1 MNIKTKLTRTYG
13 DGNGTQSGFT
23 LVELLVVI
31 AIIAVLAGVLLVAI
45 NPVALLEKGRD
56 STRLQDIDNL
66 NKAIGLAL
74 ADGEILLADTSGCST
89 CDTLSGTQAVDG
101 TNGYVKYTIPTGKVG
116 LSKFV
121 PALPLDPLNTAPNVY
136 TYGSD
141 GSVYEINAVL
151 ESTDNTAKMSTDGGN
166 SATVYEVG
174 TSLTVL

>member
-1 MNIKTKLTRTYG
+1 MDINNRKG
-13 DGNGTQSGFT
+13 PADGFT

-56 STRLQDIDNL
+56 STRLQDLDNL

-74 ADGEILLADTSGCST
+74 ADGEVLLSDTSSCTT
-89 CDTLSGTQAVDG
+89 CDTSTGTQAVDG
-101 TNGYVKYTIPTGKVG
+101 TNGWVKFTIPTGKTG

-121 PALPLDPLNTAPNVY
+121 PALPVDPLNTATNVY

-141 GSVYEINAVL
+141 GSAYELNAVL
-151 ESTDNTAKMSTDGGN
+151 ESTDNAAKMSTDGGN
-166 SATVYEVG
+166 AAAVYEVG